1 MFSIGDL
8 HSRLKAFKAQLGET
22 QKPLYFVKLDV
33 RSAFD
38 TIPQAA
44 ALALMRSVPSL
55 RRYMI
60 TKHAEVKPGERLS
73 LDQGS
78 SVSKPM
84 RRWHSTAVTDTDD
97 STFFERLEKTLASKK
112 KSTVYV
118 ENSMRS
124 VHEAQALY
132 NLMNEHVSNNI
143 VKVGKKFYRQKCGIP
158 QGSVLSSFL
167 CNYFYADLEE
177 RKLDFLK
184 TPDCL
189 LLRLIDDFLLITS
202 DPSQAH
208 RFLEVLHAGLP
219 EYGVKVSPEKTL
231 VNFDVCSSQGAVQKL
246 TSGRGFPYCGTL
258 IDCRTLEIRRDRERD
273 PPKSQ
278 FSCFLSLYLT
288 VQWADMPMLTG
299 IANTLTVEYG
309 RAQGQNFQ
317 RKVLGKSLS

>member
-1 MFSIGDL
+1 
-8 HSRLKAFKAQLGET
+8 
-22 QKPLYFVKLDV
+22 LYFVKLDV

-44 ALALMRSVPSL
+44 ALELMRSVPSL
-55 RRYMI
+55 RRYLI
-60 TKHAEVKPGERLS
+60 TRHAEVKPGERLS

-78 SVSKPM
+78 SASKPM

-97 STFFERLEKTLASKK
+97 STFFERLEKTFASKK

-118 ENSMRS
+118 ENAMRS
-124 VHEAQALY
+124 VHDVQALY

-189 LLRLIDDFLLITS
+189 LLRLIDDFLLITP
-202 DPSQAH
+202 DLSQAE
-208 RFLEVLHAGLP
+208 RFLEVMHAGVP

-231 VNFDVCSSQGAVQKL
+231 VNFDVCSSQGAVQRL
-246 TSGRGFPYCGTL
+246 SGSHEFPYCGTL
-258 IDCRTLEIRRDRERD
+258 INCRTLEIRKDRGRD
-273 PPKSQ
+273 PIKSQ
-278 FSCFLSLYLT
+278 FSWSLSFHLT
-288 VQWADMPMLTG
+288 V
-299 IANTLTVEYG
+299 
-309 RAQGQNFQ
+309 R
-317 RKVLGKSLS
+317 